1 MPVDTAKS
9 VQFRVLGIGK
19 IPRFRVERQDI
30 GLDRRTGTRSES
42 NGAGHPSLYAV

>member
-9 VQFRVLGIGK
+9 VQFRVFEIVK

-30 GLDRRTGTRSES
+30 GLDRCTGNCSES
-42 NGAGHPSLYAV
+42 NGAGHPSLNAV